1 MHVYLD
7 LIADGC
13 IGVRRSFAERSRLR
27 GCSAGVPTGG
37 KAPTTVGTRSLQSAG
52 TYETQPNEPKLFPRA
67 DHFFFVGSFL
77 RLVLARSRSCF
88 SDIDSAIF
96 LEGPFKLDFFC
107 SPRLAASAAPAAFC
121 CFFERA
127 GILLY
132 RFAPKGWLHMLAK
145 GAERK

>member
-1 MHVYLD
+1 MHWRSSIFRRASGRDCAVVAPVSPPAAKRPRPWGHGRYKAQGLEETFRS
-7 LIADGC
+7 
-13 IGVRRSFAERSRLR
+13 IGS
-27 GCSAGVPTGG
+27 
-37 KAPTTVGTRSLQSAG
+37 
-52 TYETQPNEPKLFPRA
+52 